1 MNNLNRA
8 VQMSPY
14 AATDKYGEVLDL
26 HNTLELLKQDVQLF
40 TDLAEWEITEENL
53 NSLNDL
59 SPTLAPSAAA
69 DKLKI
74 DVDDE
79 YKKGTSG
86 LSRVRRL
93 VGAKAVEELR
103 SWNERI
109 KALEDKTDKYV
120 SQGWQRTVRGAR
132 PRNLK
137 PKINLA
143 HADGQYSKV
152 EIVDNEVL
160 ILSIVI
166 QGQWR
171 KLYFNYDIR
180 LRNCDKVTLP
190 AIHINKDGKLVFTFV
205 AQYKPLYPYFNSD
218 YVIGVDVGIA
228 NYATVAVVDVK
239 TKRPVYTTTLF
250 RRVHS
255 LANKVRKANKQV
267 ASLQRKGRH
276 EEAALHRQ
284 ANKNRKRELAITAA
298 QEIAE
303 LSFNWGNAL
312 VAFEDLSW
320 ITNTMQNGRWN
331 RGELYRRTEEMV
343 ELNGGRVL
351 KVNARNTSQLCCI
364 CGRKLVFDTYHTV
377 LCSCGVVADR
387 DENAAV
393 NIGLRLLEKGRFK
406 KCCNTR
412 NGNKKK
418 GKANANAN
426 KKKKQQKKD
435 RRLIKRS
442 RGGAKNLKYPGRDR
456 TKNRPTP
463 KKPKMKNMSLKK
475 EKEVKELINTR
486 CSAHSNDDY
495 TSVALDGVQLSEVV
509 PMTVTGSTTTV
520 NNCPRCRIL

>member
-14 AATDKYGEVLDL
+14 AATDKHGEVLDL
-26 HNTLELLKQDVQLF
+26 HRTLELLKQDVQLF

-53 NSLNDL
+53 NKLSNF

-74 DVDDE
+74 DVDDV
-79 YKKGTSG
+79 YKKGASG

-93 VGAKAVEELR
+93 VGGKAVEELR

-109 KALEDKTDKYV
+109 KVLEDESDKYF
-120 SQGWQRTVRGAR
+120 SQGWKRTVRGAK

-143 HADGQYSKV
+143 HADRQYSKM

-166 QGQWR
+166 QGQWC
-171 KLYFNYDIR
+171 KLYFDYDVR
-180 LRNCDKVTLP
+180 LRNCDKETRP
-190 AIHINKDGKLVFTFV
+190 AIHINKDGRLVFTFV

-239 TKRPVYTTTLF
+239 TKRPVYTTTLS

-255 LANKVRKANKQV
+255 LANKIRKANKQV
-267 ASLQRKGRH
+267 VSLQCKGRC
-276 EEAALHRQ
+276 EEAALHRR
-284 ANKNRKRELAITAA
+284 ANKNRKRELAIVAA

-364 CGRKLVFDTYHTV
+364 CGSKLVFDNYHTA

-393 NIGLRLLEKGRFK
+393 NIGLRLLERKRFE

-412 NGNKKK
+412 NGSKKK
-418 GKANANAN
+418 GKS
-426 KKKKQQKKD
+426 KKKKQKKKD

-456 TKNRPTP
+456 TKNRPTSKRSRV
-463 KKPKMKNMSLKK
+463 KKSPLVS
-475 EKEVKELINTR
+475 EEVKEVTNNR

-495 TSVALDGVQLSEVV
+495 NSVALDGVQFSEVV
-509 PMTVTGSTTTV
+509 PMTVTGSTTTIV